1 MRTGIAFE
9 NQFGFTNRA
18 YGGRRG
24 GWLDPILEGSLQ
36 GGSPAASG
44 NVIAAGA
51 GHAPGVQVTMNINV
65 APGVDKHRVDMAV
78 NEFKTEIEPRLAK
91 LGDSV
96 VGNAA

>member
-1 MRTGIAFE
+1 
-9 NQFGFTNRA
+9 
-18 YGGRRG
+18 
-24 GWLDPILEGSLQ
+24 
-36 GGSPAASG
+36 
-44 NVIAAGA
+44 
-51 GHAPGVQVTMNINV
+51 MNINV